1 MKDKGV
7 EGFFRIYERTLI
19 SNTGVICKNIKDQHN
34 IISRRPAPH
43 LVSVSKNVL
52 AICGVGGIQTYHYVI
67 DYLSSFLHLTE
78 KDFSQY
84 KVLVEKKNNYTT
96 QWLKIIRPDIL
107 ECNIIET
114 KYTIAENLISITNA
128 AGVAGQMMKA
138 CEAQDGTSGAQ
149 TEDRINFLRS
159 RVMKTIKSENKRD
172 LLVLSKRNYSRL
184 ISNWDELRDLCELFC
199 EKFNLKLY
207 IHDDKSM
214 PSVEEQLLSFASAK
228 IVLGSHGAGFVNILA
243 CEKGTLFIECKYQD
257 RNHGG
262 SIQEEPRCFE
272 QLASAIGLNYKKS
285 LVVDQKVKIDE
296 LSNLIADNYKT

>member
-1 MKDKGV
+1 MKDK
-7 EGFFRIYERTLI
+7 ELEHFFRTYKLVLI
-19 SNTGVICKNIKDQHN
+19 SNTGVICENVKDQYN
-34 IISRRPAPH
+34 ITARNPKLLTNTNFFS
-43 LVSVSKNVL
+43 LGENVL

-67 DYLSSFLHLTE
+67 DYLSSFLPLMK

-84 KVLVEKKNNYTT
+84 KVLVEKKNPYTV

-114 KYTIAENLISITNA
+114 KYTIAENLISITN
-128 AGVAGQMMKA
+128 GHP
-138 CEAQDGTSGAQ
+138 GAQ
-149 TEDRINFLRS
+149 IRDRVNFLRS
-159 RVMKTIKSENKRD
+159 RVMKSIKPKRKRD

-184 ISNWDELRDLCELFC
+184 ISNWEDLRGLCKSFC

-214 PSVEEQLLSFASAK
+214 PSIKEQLLSFASAK

-243 CEKGTLFIECKYQD
+243 CEQDTLFIECKYQD

-272 QLASAIGLNYKKS
+272 ELASVIGLNYKKS
-285 LVVDQKVKIDE
+285 LVRDQKASINE
-296 LSNLIADNYKT
+296 IGSLIEDNYKN